1 MILKDSSK
9 NKLPSIET
17 SPIKTSEFKRPSV
30 DMTYQNNLSSSRHS
44 SISMANLTNSG
55 KSSADSRSKYLDEAA
70 INNNKQAKN
79 STTTAANPLSL
90 LSSMSQTN
98 NSGGDP
104 IQLFKKINQLS
115 SLKNTNSGNQ
125 QQQNKSGSLVGSSNV
140 DNKKRISLLLSR
152 KS

>member
-1 MILKDSSK
+1 
-9 NKLPSIET
+9 
-17 SPIKTSEFKRPSV
+17 
-30 DMTYQNNLSSSRHS
+30 
-44 SISMANLTNSG
+44 MANLTNSG

-70 INNNKQAKN
+70 INNNNKQAKN
-79 STTTAANPLSL
+79 SNATNPLSL
-90 LSSMSQTN
+90 LSSMSQAN

-115 SLKNTNSGNQ
+115 SLKNANSGNQ

>member
-70 INNNKQAKN
+70 TNNNKQAKN
-79 STTTAANPLSL
+79 STTTNPLSL
-90 LSSMSQTN
+90 LSSMSQAN

-115 SLKNTNSGNQ
+115 SLKNANSGNQ

>member
-17 SPIKTSEFKRPSV
+17 SQIKTSEFKRPSV

-90 LSSMSQTN
+90 LSSMSQAN